1 MLRPIRSFTPSIRVS
16 LIVGL
21 VLLAF
26 AVVPHLLLAA
36 PAAPSL
42 HVDNNLD
49 FSGGACLTLTL
60 GDCSLR
66 SAIQIANVNPNVT
79 ILFDGDYTIT
89 LGSSLVITGSSMTI
103 TNSGVRDIRVDANS
117 LGSAFLISGSD
128 VTIDGLHMHGAA
140 TDYPNLWIT
149 GSAVHVRITK
159 NEIGGSG
166 SALAPPRDFQRIR
179 RRF

>member
-89 LGSSLVITGSSMTI
+89 LDKALEMVEC
-103 TNSGVRDIRVDANS
+103 AHC
-117 LGSAFLISGSD
+117 
-128 VTIDGLHMHGAA
+128 GLHLPAADAVVAGSRVFCSQAHQALGAR
-140 TDYPNLWIT
+140 P
-149 GSAVHVRITK
+149 
-159 NEIGGSG
+159 SG
-166 SALAPPRDFQRIR
+166 PR
-179 RRF
+179 